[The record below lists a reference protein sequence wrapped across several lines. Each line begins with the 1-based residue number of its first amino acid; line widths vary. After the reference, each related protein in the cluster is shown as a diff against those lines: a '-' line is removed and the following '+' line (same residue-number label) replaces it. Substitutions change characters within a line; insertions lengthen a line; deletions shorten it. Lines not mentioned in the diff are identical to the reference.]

1 MVHGARESVFES
13 TFLLKFIA
21 DRQKE
26 HQNVLGDW
34 TRYLFLRI
42 LRRNNVIVC
51 NCTLG
56 ETIPR
61 SQKGVFI
68 FSCIY
73 CIYYYVDK
81 SCSIHT
87 FHMIPSTFYF
97 NTTLAA
103 VLEVYHLLVDAAVYN
118 ADAVSDLE
126 YPLQSL
132 SLNHCNKP
140 LIFKMKSPLT
150 VLSQSMRLRNF
161 LLLWLLVSIF
171 GAPPS
176 HPPWAEEWT
185 QAVALIE
192 ELTAYGL

>member
-1 MVHGARESVFES
+1 MVHGAWESVFES

-34 TRYLFLRI
+34 RRYLFLHI
-42 LRRNNVIVC
+42 LRRNNAIVHW
-51 NCTLG
+51 G

-61 SQKGVFI
+61 GQKGVFI
-68 FSCIY
+68 FS

-150 VLSQSMRLRNF
+150 VLGQSMRLRNF
-161 LLLWLLVSIF
+161 LLLWLLVSMF